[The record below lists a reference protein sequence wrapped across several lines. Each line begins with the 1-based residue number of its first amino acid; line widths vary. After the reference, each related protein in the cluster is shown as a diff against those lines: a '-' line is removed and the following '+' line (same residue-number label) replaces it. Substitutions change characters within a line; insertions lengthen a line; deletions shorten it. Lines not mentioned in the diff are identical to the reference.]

1 MNAMLLMVLSYVH
14 DEIASF
20 CENAKNASLMSRYLS
35 MLNLCSNGYI
45 MFSLCLSIMISLLG
59 VKDPFVMVNV

>member
-1 MNAMLLMVLSYVH
+1 MNAMLLIVWSCIH

-35 MLNLCSNGYI
+35 MLNLCSNAYI
-45 MFSLCLSIMISLLG
+45 MLSLCLSIMLFSLG